1 MYIRLYVFVTEIITQ
16 PVNPL
21 NVIALEDATLT
32 CLASVEDV
40 TYSWHCDGGDIP
52 PRSIGQNNSTFTIP
66 EVTPFDFGKYYCV
79 AKSKGVSVESS
90 KAVIRVDGKMD

>member
-1 MYIRLYVFVTEIITQ
+1 MFATEITTQ

-32 CLASVEDV
+32 CLASVDDV
-40 TYSWHCDGGDIP
+40 TYSWHRDGGNVP
-52 PRSIGQNNSTFTIP
+52 PRSIGQNNSIFTIP
-66 EVTPFDFGKYYCV
+66 KVNPFDSGMYYCV

-90 KAVIRVDGKMD
+90 KAVIRVDGKID

>member
-1 MYIRLYVFVTEIITQ
+1 MLVYISLYVFVTEITTQ

-32 CLASVEDV
+32 CLASVDDV
-40 TYSWHCDGGDIP
+40 TYSWHHVGGNVP

-66 EVTPFDFGKYYCV
+66 KVTPFAMECITV
-79 AKSKGVSVESS
+79 LLRAKGLV
-90 KAVIRVDGKMD
+90 

>member
-1 MYIRLYVFVTEIITQ
+1 MLVYISLYVFVTEITTQ

-32 CLASVEDV
+32 CLASVDDV
-40 TYSWHCDGGDIP
+40 TYSWHRDGGNVP

-66 EVTPFDFGKYYCV
+66 GVTPFDNGIITV
-79 AKSKGVSVESS
+79 
-90 KAVIRVDGKMD
+90 